1 MSNQPFHI
9 FLLDTF
15 DPNYCELKKR
25 GFADV
30 KAPFV
35 GQTQA
40 QSIGAALE
48 NDLKGCSDKEGTRIA
63 LAFKGGQMDD
73 QGIIWPEPVEGEYV
87 LGTVDWQRLEDGTVN
102 HSFTPYF
109 DEEVQP
115 AGAALDAQMAK
126 VEASAEEAIQAI
138 TRRLNGVKAFRK
150 ILRTSNPRRM
160 LDLLLAP
167 SEDPED
173 LAATQILIGMGMF
186 TIVTEGEAEGSINLT
201 PAALEVI
208 EIGNSIARNG
218 PVDAAEEIM
227 AGNDEIELD
236 HS

>member
-15 DPNYCELKKR
+15 VSNYCELKEK

-40 QSIGAALE
+40 RSIAAALE
-48 NDLKGCSDKEGTRIA
+48 NDLKGCSDKDGTRIA

-87 LGTVDWQRLEDGTVN
+87 LGTVDWRRLDDGTVKQ
-102 HSFTPYF
+102 SFTPYF

-138 TRRLNGVKAFRK
+138 TRRVNGVKAFRK
-150 ILRTSNPRRM
+150 ILRTRNPRRM

-173 LAATQILIGMGMF
+173 LAASQILIGMGLL
-186 TIVTEGEAEGSINLT
+186 TILTEGEAEGSINLT
-201 PAALEVI
+201 PAGLEVV

-236 HS
+236 HA

>member
-9 FLLDTF
+9 LLLDTF
-15 DPNYCELKKR
+15 DPNYCELKEQW
-25 GFADV
+25 FAGV
-30 KAPFV
+30 KAPFT

-40 QSIGAALE
+40 VSIGAAID
-48 NDLKGCSDKEGTRIA
+48 NDLKTCPDKEGTRIA

-87 LGTVDWQRLEDGTVN
+87 LGTVDWRRLEDGTVERN
-102 HSFTPYF
+102 FTPRF
-109 DEEVQP
+109 DEEIDP
-115 AGAALDAQMAK
+115 AGAALDAEMAK
-126 VEASAEEAIQAI
+126 VEVSAEEAIQAI
-138 TRRLNGVKAFRK
+138 TRRLNGIKAFRK

-160 LDLLLAP
+160 LNLLLAP

-236 HS
+236 YA